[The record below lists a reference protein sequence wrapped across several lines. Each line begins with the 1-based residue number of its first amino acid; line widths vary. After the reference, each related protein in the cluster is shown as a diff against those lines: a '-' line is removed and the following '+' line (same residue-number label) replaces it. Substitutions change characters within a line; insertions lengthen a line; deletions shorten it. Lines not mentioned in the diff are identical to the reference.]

1 MCIQKIKNADQLMD
15 DTKYSVKWKNNKLTR
30 RKKLTKY
37 IFNIRKLL
45 KNQYYREK
53 NEYKE
58 KSNYWF

>member
-1 MCIQKIKNADQLMD
+1 MCIQKIKNADQLIN
-15 DTKYSVKWKNNKLTR
+15 DTKYSVKWKNNKLIR